1 MGRNLAAAADDQA
14 DRTRALTAQETEWK
28 QRINER
34 LLSVL
39 DLSLI
44 DSVDAD
50 SAREEI
56 RSIVDRLLTEESAP
70 LSRRQRQLIIERI
83 EDEVMGLG
91 PLEPLLADHTISDIL
106 VNGYD
111 TVYIERHGK
120 LELTNT
126 RFTDASHLLN
136 TIDRIVSAVGRRIDE
151 SSPMVDARLAD
162 GSRVNVIIPPLALDG
177 AILSIRRFGVE
188 LLTMEKLIDL
198 DTVTAEVAEV
208 LSAIV
213 KGRLNVVVSGG
224 TGSGKTTMLNILS
237 GYIPEDERIV
247 TIEDSA
253 ELQLQQPH
261 VVRLETRPPNIEG
274 KGEVASRDLV
284 RNSLRMRPERIIV
297 GEVRGGEA
305 FDMLQA
311 MNTGHDGSLTTVH
324 ANSPRDA
331 LGRIENMVSMTGIN
345 FPINALRSQIASAIN
360 IVLQIARLEDGKR
373 KLVSVQEISGM
384 EGDIITMSELFTF
397 KREGLD
403 EDKNVIGKLQATGL
417 VPAFHRELASRG
429 IDLPI
434 ELFEPD
440 WSPSGSKAND

>member
-1 MGRNLAAAADDQA
+1 MGRDFADAADVETEQV
-14 DRTRALTAQETEWK
+14 RPLTAQEMEWK

-44 DSVDAD
+44 DTVDTE

-70 LSRRQRQLIIERI
+70 LSRRQRQLIIECI
-83 EDEVMGLG
+83 ENEVMGLG
-91 PLEPLLADHTISDIL
+91 PLEPLLADSTISDIL
-106 VNGYD
+106 INGHD
-111 TVYIERHGK
+111 TIYIERRGK
-120 LELTNT
+120 LELSDA
-126 RFTDASHLLN
+126 RFTDHTHLLN

-177 AILSIRRFGVE
+177 AVKSIRRFGTE
-188 LLTMEKLIDL
+188 LLSMESLVGL
-198 DTVTAEVAEV
+198 GTLSAEVAEV

-213 KGRLNVVVSGG
+213 KSRLNVLVSGS

-237 GYIPEDERIV
+237 GYIPSDERIV

-274 KGEVASRDLV
+274 KGAVTSRDLV

-297 GEVRGGEA
+297 GEVRGEEA

-331 LGRIENMVSMTGIN
+331 LGRIENMVCMTGIN
-345 FPINALRSQIASAIN
+345 FRIKALRSQIASAIDV
-360 IVLQIARLEDGKR
+360 VLQIARLDDGKR
-373 KLVSVQEISGM
+373 KLVSLQEISGM
-384 EGDIITMSELFTF
+384 EGDVITMSELFKF
-397 KREGLD
+397 EREGMD
-403 EDKNVIGKLQATGL
+403 EDNNVIGKLVTTGI
-417 VPAFHRELASRG
+417 VPAFHKNLAHRG

-434 ELFEPD
+434 EVFEPD
-440 WSPSGSKAND
+440 WSGSGSKTND